1 MEKSKFVIV
10 GGKPLRGEVRVGGAK
25 NSVLKLMAA
34 SLLTPDEC
42 ILRNVPRITDVE
54 IMVEVLRRLGAEV
67 AWEGEGLR
75 IRSGEFSSREAPYQ
89 LVRRMRASIIVL
101 GPLVARWGEASVAIP
116 GGCNIGSRKIDM
128 HLKGLAELGA
138 EITSEHG
145 YVHARA
151 SRLKGTH
158 IILDFPSVGATE
170 NLIMAAV
177 GAEGRTVIENAAR
190 EPEIQDLVSFL
201 SSMGAEIEGAGTP
214 VIEVT
219 GPSQLRGAEHEAIGD
234 RIEAGTLAVAA
245 AVTAGEVAIRGI
257 DPAYLGLPLE
267 KLREVGVEVEEE
279 KDRLLVRGRGGYG
292 PADLATLP
300 FPGFPTDLQPQ
311 MMVLLSLASGTSV
324 ITENVFESRF
334 MFVDE
339 LKRMGCDI
347 NIEGHHA
354 IVKGVGDLSGAEVCA
369 PDLRAGAAL
378 VLAGLAAEGE
388 THLLDVHHVDR
399 GYQDLEGK
407 LSRLGA
413 DITRVGI
420 EDEYGNGLI

>member
-1 MEKSKFVIV
+1 MENSKFVIV
-10 GGKPLRGEVRVGGAK
+10 GGNPLWGEVRVGGAK

-34 SLLTPDEC
+34 SLLTPEEC
-42 ILRNVPRITDVE
+42 IIHNVPHITDVE
-54 IMVEVLRRLGAEV
+54 IMVEVLRRLGVEV
-67 AWEGEGLR
+67 TWEKGSLR

-138 EITSEHG
+138 EISTEHG

-158 IILDFPSVGATE
+158 IVLDFPSVGATE

-177 GAEGRTVIENAAR
+177 GADGRTLIENAAC
-190 EPEIQDLVSFL
+190 EPEIQDLAAFL
-201 SSMGAEIEGAGTP
+201 GSMGARIDGAGTP
-214 VIEVT
+214 LIEIE
-219 GPSQLRGAEHEAIGD
+219 GPRELHGIEHAAIGD

-245 AVTAGEVAIRGI
+245 AAAGGEVEITGI
-257 DPAYLGLPLE
+257 DPGHLGLPME
-267 KLREVGVEVEEE
+267 KLREVGVEVEERE
-279 KDRLLVRGRGGYG
+279 DSLLVRGGEEYR

-311 MMVLLSLASGTSV
+311 MMVLLSLAAGTSV

-339 LKRMGCDI
+339 LNRMGCDI
-347 NIEGHHA
+347 SIEGHHA
-354 IVKGVGDLSGAEVCA
+354 IVKGVGELSGAAVCA

-388 THLLDVHHVDR
+388 THLLDVYHVDR
-399 GYQDLEGK
+399 GYEDLEAK

-413 DITRVGI
+413 RITRVKVAEEPI
-420 EDEYGNGLI
+420 L